1 VDDVTVGSSYL
12 IESFSG
18 RGAVSGMVL
27 CGQGSAG
34 EAQGRREAL
43 GVVFKVVH
51 AQTIF

>member
-1 VDDVTVGSSYL
+1 MDDVTVGGSYL

-27 CGQGSAG
+27 LWSGEVQGK
-34 EAQGRREAL
+34 REAL